1 VAARVKIGWTE
12 VAISHL
18 RAACDYV
25 AADNPTAAEEVLR
38 RIFSAAEFLVQHP
51 NLGRMG
57 RVEGT
62 RELVITGTPFIVAYR
77 TRGGGVEI
85 LAVLHGARKW
95 PGDF

>member
-1 VAARVKIGWTE
+1 MKIGWTE

-18 RAACDYV
+18 RAAYDYV

-51 NLGRMG
+51 NLGRMR

-77 TRGGGVEI
+77 TRRGGVEI